1 MATPVVAVAVR
12 EQVGRLKVPV
22 ELEAKLTVPVGVIT
36 APTSVSVKVAVQL
49 VELLVV
55 TGFGLQF
62 TVMEVARLFTFIVVL
77 PELVACVESP
87 L

>member
-1 MATPVVAVAVR
+1 MAVK
-12 EQVGRLKVPV
+12 EQVSRLKVPV
-22 ELEAKLTVPVGVIT
+22 ELEAKLTVPVGVTT
-36 APTSVSVKVAVQL
+36 APTSASFKVAVQL
-49 VELLVV
+49 VELFVV

-62 TVMEVARLFTFIVVL
+62 TAMEVVRLFTFIVVL

>member
-1 MATPVVAVAVR
+1 M
-12 EQVGRLKVPV
+12 KVPV
-22 ELEAKLTVPVGVIT
+22 EVEAKLTVPVGVTT
-36 APTSVSVKVAVQL
+36 APTSASFKVAVQL
-49 VELLVV
+49 VELFVV

-62 TVMEVARLFTFIVVL
+62 TAMEVVRLFTFTVVL

>member
-1 MATPVVAVAVR
+1 MAAK
-12 EQVGRLKVPV
+12 EQVSRLKVPV
-22 ELEAKLTVPVGVIT
+22 ELEAKLTVPVGVTT
-36 APTSVSVKVAVQL
+36 APTSASFKVAVQL
-49 VELLVV
+49 VELFVV

-62 TVMEVARLFTFIVVL
+62 TAMEVVRLFTFIVVL

>member
-1 MATPVVAVAVR
+1 MAVK
-12 EQVGRLKVPV
+12 EQVSRLKVPV
-22 ELEAKLTVPVGVIT
+22 ELEAKLTLPVGVIT

-49 VELLVV
+49 VELFVF
-55 TGFGLQF
+55 TGFGPQF
-62 TVMEVARLFTFIVVL
+62 TAVEVARLFTFIVVL

>member
-1 MATPVVAVAVR
+1 VS
-12 EQVGRLKVPV
+12 RLKVPV

-36 APTSVSVKVAVQL
+36 PPASASFKVAVQL

-55 TGFGLQF
+55 TVFGLQF
-62 TVMEVARLFTFIVVL
+62 TSMEVARLFTFIVVL

>member
-1 MATPVVAVAVR
+1 MAVK
-12 EQVGRLKVPV
+12 EQVSRLKVPV
-22 ELEAKLTVPVGVIT
+22 ELEAKLTLPVGVIA
-36 APTSVSVKVAVQL
+36 APASVSFKVAVQL

>member
-1 MATPVVAVAVR
+1 M
-12 EQVGRLKVPV
+12 KVPV
-22 ELEAKLTVPVGVIT
+22 ELEEKLTVPVGVIT

-49 VELLVV
+49 VELFVV

>member
-1 MATPVVAVAVR
+1 VAVK
-12 EQVGRLKVPV
+12 EQVSRLKVPV
-22 ELEAKLTVPVGVIT
+22 ELEAKLTVPVGVMT
-36 APTSVSVKVAVQL
+36 APAPVSFKVAVQL
-49 VELLVV
+49 VELFVV

-77 PELVACVESP
+77 PELVACDESP

>member
-1 MATPVVAVAVR
+1 M
-12 EQVGRLKVPV
+12 KVPV
-22 ELEAKLTVPVGVIT
+22 ELEAKLTLPVGVIT
-36 APTSVSVKVAVQL
+36 APTPASFKVAVQL
-49 VELLVV
+49 MELFVV

-62 TVMEVARLFTFIVVL
+62 TAMEVARLFTFIVVL

>member
-1 MATPVVAVAVR
+1 MAVK
-12 EQVGRLKVPV
+12 EQVSGLKVPV
-22 ELEAKLTVPVGVIT
+22 ELEAKLTVPVGVMT
-36 APTSVSVKVAVQL
+36 APTSASFKVAVQL

-62 TVMEVARLFTFIVVL
+62 TAMEVARLFTLIVVL

>member
-1 MATPVVAVAVR
+1 MAVK
-12 EQVGRLKVPV
+12 EQVSRLKVPV
-22 ELEAKLTVPVGVIT
+22 ELEAKLTVPVGVTT
-36 APTSVSVKVAVQL
+36 APTSASFKVAVQL
-49 VELLVV
+49 VELFVV

-62 TVMEVARLFTFIVVL
+62 TAMEVVRLFTFTVVL

>member
-1 MATPVVAVAVR
+1 VAVK
-12 EQVGRLKVPV
+12 EQVSRLKVPV
-22 ELEAKLTVPVGVIT
+22 EVEAKLTVPVGVTT
-36 APTSVSVKVAVQL
+36 APTSASFKVAVQL
-49 VELLVV
+49 VELFVV

-62 TVMEVARLFTFIVVL
+62 TAMEVVRLFTFTVVL